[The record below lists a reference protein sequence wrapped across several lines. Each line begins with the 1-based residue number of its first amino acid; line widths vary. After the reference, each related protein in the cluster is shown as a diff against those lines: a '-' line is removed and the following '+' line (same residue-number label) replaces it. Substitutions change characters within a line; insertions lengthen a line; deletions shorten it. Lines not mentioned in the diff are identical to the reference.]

1 MHTLM
6 VVVVVLAV
14 WTTAARAQP
23 VVIDDFRDL
32 SAWTVI
38 ASDGVTA
45 RITPDAD
52 AVDGANPSGG
62 SLRLDYDFRAGAGF
76 CVIRRAMPLDLPEN
90 YRLSFLARGAG
101 PANNFE
107 CKLVDPSGDNVW
119 WVNRRAY
126 EFPASWSRVS
136 YRARHFSFA
145 WGPRGPVPLDK
156 VGYLEFAIAASS
168 GGKGSVWIDSL
179 TFEPL
184 PVAGPPAGEPVLS
197 GTGPYT
203 IDLLGVREL
212 GGLVLRWDG
221 PAPAYDILAS
231 GSRAGDDWETVA
243 TVRGGN
249 GGRDDVRITDGEAW
263 RMKIVPAADAKLP
276 KLNSVEVM
284 EPAYGASAVAMY
296 EAIASG
302 QPRGRFPR
310 YSLKEQSYWTVVGAM
325 GDAKEGLLSADGAL
339 EVDFQGF
346 TVEPFLIVDG
356 PGPARLIT
364 WADAAISH
372 TLDGGDLPIP
382 TVRWEAEGI
391 TLEITALADGP
402 AGASSLAARYRVTN
416 TGPATIKARLALAIR
431 PFQVLPPWQ
440 DLRIS
445 GGTSPIRTIAYEK
458 GAVVVNGAK
467 RITSTPGPSGFG
479 AAAFAGGDITEH
491 LASWRVP
498 SAMTVEDPDALAS
511 GAMLFDLD
519 LQPGRASNVEIAI
532 PLHGMEVESAAF
544 EERLARVRERWTTEL
559 GHIGLSLPASAGRL
573 PLAFRTA
580 QAHILINADGPA
592 IQPGSRT
599 YERSWI
605 RDGSLTGSALLFT
618 GHGDQ
623 FRAFIDWYAGFQ
635 YESGKIPC
643 VVDTRGPDPVPEH
656 DSTGQYIYA
665 VDIYHR
671 ASADDAFARAHFDHI
686 RRGVE
691 YIQALRA
698 QRMTDEYRAGPPEK
712 RAMYGLV
719 PESISHEGYSAKP
732 MHSYW
737 DDFFTLRGLQGAARI
752 AETLGETELAREWGT
767 IRDDFEKCL
776 DESIVLAAKN
786 KGINY
791 IPGCVELG
799 DFDAP
804 STAIALYPCGR
815 LGPEPLL
822 TNTFE
827 RWYAFFKGRIDGSVQ
842 YKEYSPYETRL
853 MGTFV
858 RLGWRD
864 RAQEL
869 LAFYLNDRRPPAWNQ
884 WGEIVWR
891 DAATPRFIGDMP
903 HTWVASD
910 FVSAVRSMFVYER
923 DRDRTLVIA
932 AGVPANWLEGEGV
945 KVERFPTAYGPV
957 SYRAYREGSKTILEF
972 GGVERRPAGGVV
984 IDLPVKGKVAVDGVP
999 HVAKAIVIEGGPARI
1014 EVQE

>member
-1 MHTLM
+1 MHRF
-6 VVVVVLAV
+6 LAPLILILL
-14 WTTAARAQP
+14 TSPLIRAQP
-23 VVIDDFRDL
+23 VTIDDFHDL
-32 SAWTVI
+32 QAWAVI
-38 ASDGVTA
+38 ASDGVAAT
-45 RITPDAD
+45 ISPDAGPTGSPG
-52 AVDGANPSGG
+52 GA
-62 SLRLDYDFRAGAGF
+62 LRLDYDFRSGAGF
-76 CVIRRAMPLDLPEN
+76 CVVRRAMPIELPIN
-90 YRLSFLARGAG
+90 YRLCFRAKGAG

-126 EFPASWSRVS
+126 EFPADWTKIT

-145 WGPRGPVPLDK
+145 WGPRGPIPLDK
-156 VGYLEFAIAASS
+156 VGFLEFAIAASS
-168 GGKGSVWIDSL
+168 GGKGSVWLDSL

-184 PVAGPPAGEPVLS
+184 PPTAPPAGEPALS
-197 GTGPYT
+197 GDGPFT
-203 IDLLGVREL
+203 IDLKGSREF
-212 GGLVLRWDG
+212 GGLILDWDG
-221 PAPAYDILAS
+221 AFAADYDIRAS
-231 GSRAGDDWETVA
+231 SAASGDDWETIRS
-243 TVRGGN
+243 VRGGN
-249 GGRDDVRITDGEAW
+249 GGRDDVRIPDGEA
-263 RMKIVPAADAKLP
+263 RRLQVLPTGPGPARLR
-276 KLNSVEVM
+276 SVRIM
-284 EPAYGASAVAMY
+284 DPATGATASAMY
-296 EAIASG
+296 ETIAAES
-302 QPRGRFPR
+302 PRGRFPR
-310 YSLKEQSYWTVVGAM
+310 YCSKEQSYWTVIGAM

-346 TVEPFLIVDG
+346 TVEPFLIVDA

-364 WADAAISH
+364 WADTTISH
-372 TLDGGDLPIP
+372 SLDGGDLPIP
-382 TVRWEAEGI
+382 TVTWAADGI
-391 TLEITALADGP
+391 KLEITALADGP
-402 AGASSLAARYRVTN
+402 AGESVLAARYRITN
-416 TGPATIKARLALAIR
+416 TGPATIKARLALAVR

-445 GGTSPIRTIAYEK
+445 GGTSPIRTIAYER
-458 GAVVVNGAK
+458 GSVLINSAK
-467 RITSTPGPSGFG
+467 RITPSPAPSGFG
-479 AAAFAGGDITEH
+479 AAPFAGGDITEY
-491 LASWRVP
+491 LAQWRVP
-498 SAMTVEDPDALAS
+498 PAMLAEDPDALAS
-511 GAMLFDLD
+511 AAMLFDLD
-519 LQPGRASNVEIAI
+519 LQPGRASSIDIEI
-532 PLHGMEVESAAF
+532 PLHKQSSPATF
-544 EERLARVRERWTTEL
+544 DERLAHVREAWTREL

-573 PLAFRTA
+573 PLTFRTA

-618 GHGDQ
+618 GHGEQ
-623 FRAFIDWYAGFQ
+623 FRAFLDWYAGYQ

-656 DSTGQYIYA
+656 DSTGQYLYA

-671 ASADDAFARAHFDHI
+671 ASADEAFARRHFEHV

-691 YIQALRA
+691 YIKWLRA
-698 QRMTDEYRAGPPEK
+698 LRMTDEYRAGPAEK

-737 DDFFTLRGLQGAARI
+737 DDFFTLRGLQGAARL
-752 AETLGETELAREWGT
+752 AQSLGETELAKEWGAL
-767 IRDDFEKCL
+767 RDDFEKCL
-776 DESIVLAAKN
+776 DDSIAAATKL
-786 KGINY
+786 KGIDY

-804 STAIALYPCGR
+804 STAIAVYPCGR
-815 LGPEPLL
+815 LGPEPYL

-827 RWYAFFKGRIDGSVQ
+827 RWYTFFKGRIDGTVP

-869 LAFYLNDRRPPAWNQ
+869 LAFYLNDQRPREWNQ

-891 DAATPRFIGDMP
+891 DPATPRFIGDMP

-923 DRDRTLVIA
+923 DRDGTLVIG
-932 AGVPANWLEGEGV
+932 AGIPKAWLEGEGV

-957 SYRAYREGSKTILEF
+957 SFRLFRDGPETILEF
-972 GGVERRPAGGVV
+972 SGVERHPPGGVV
-984 IDLPVKGKVAVDGVP
+984 IDLPVTGRARVDGAQRP
-999 HVAKAIVIEGGPARI
+999 AGPVIIPGGPARMEI
-1014 EVQE
+1014 E